1 MAEKDHKGEVLTC
14 INIDIAKNGYEV
26 RCSYQKEKK
35 TLSQRAGW
43 VPCSDGWQEPDK
55 YIAKTK
61 KELVEQL
68 NKVLPDDTK

>member
-43 VPCSDGWQEPDK
+43 VPDCSYREPDK
-55 YIAKTK
+55 YVAKTK

-68 NKVLPDDTK
+68 NKVLPEDNK